1 MWPDDLSCMTVGVVR
16 NWDEERGWGIL
27 DSEATPGGCWA
38 GFGMIEEQGYRAL
51 TPGERVSFTW
61 LPRPEFLAA
70 TLTYP
75 FRAVRVLRDGG
86 EAAGS
91 PSRPN
96 QP

>member
-1 MWPDDLSCMTVGVVR
+1 MTVGVVR
-16 NWDEERGWGIL
+16 NWAEERGWGVL
-27 DSEATPGGCWA
+27 ESEETPGGCCA

-51 TPGERVSFTW
+51 TPGERVSFAWT
-61 LPRPEFLAA
+61 PRPQHLAL

-86 EAAGS
+86 RAAGS
-91 PSRPN
+91 SPRPK